1 MLEMSK
7 PDPDARP
14 RIARDLRLEVT
25 MNIKLSAREIIA
37 ALFTI
42 LIIGGFG
49 GRASADTAVST
60 CGTLSAPG
68 NYFLTRNLTAAGDCL
83 VIAADNVAIDMRGK
97 TITGNGTGAGITD
110 AGFQHPYAII
120 ANGTIRN
127 FQTGINLDNSG
138 LATISNVDSSKNVGD
153 GIFVDRCCNTLDSIT
168 ANGTGGTGIVIA
180 SDDSSLSRILA
191 NGNGA
196 GGILVTDCC
205 NTLVASTVSNN
216 TGNGVEMDGCCSFV
230 LSSKIQKNTGIGV
243 QLKSDDNGV
252 VRSNTS
258 KNGGD
263 GMEFPNSTDN
273 MIVASTSNKNGG
285 AGVDLGA
292 RFGIISGVQANKN
305 GAGGVN
311 MLCRGS
317 TASLTAKKNTG
328 GSNLTQTNSDGPCA
342 NVNLNAP

>member
-1 MLEMSK
+1 
-7 PDPDARP
+7 
-14 RIARDLRLEVT
+14 

-42 LIIGGFG
+42 LLIGGLG

-60 CGTLSAPG
+60 CGTLSSPG

-83 VIAADNVAIDMRGK
+83 VIAADNVAIDMKGK
-97 TITGNGTGAGITD
+97 TISGNGTGAAIFDGSI
-110 AGFQHPYAII
+110 QHPFAII
-120 ANGTIRN
+120 RNGTIRN
-127 FQTGINLDNSG
+127 FGIGIDLDNSG
-138 LATISNVDSSKNVGD
+138 LATISNVDSSKNVSH
-153 GIFVDRCCNTLDSIT
+153 GIFIDRCCNTLDAIT
-168 ANGTGGTGIVIA
+168 ANGNGGTGILIA

-196 GGILVTDCC
+196 GGILITSCC

-216 TGNGVEMDGCCSFV
+216 TGNGVDMDDCCSFV
-230 LSSKIQKNTGIGV
+230 LSSNIQKNTGIGV
-243 QLKSDDNGV
+243 KLSSDDNGV
-252 VRSNTS
+252 IRSNTS

-263 GMEFPNSTDN
+263 GMEFPNSGEN

-292 RFGIISGVQANKN
+292 RFGVISGVQANKN
-305 GAGGVN
+305 AADGVD

-317 TASLTAKKNTG
+317 TASLTAKKNKG
-328 GSNLTQTNSDGPCA
+328 ANLVQTVTSDGPCA
-342 NVNLNAP
+342 NVNLNAPGF

>member
-1 MLEMSK
+1 
-7 PDPDARP
+7 
-14 RIARDLRLEVT
+14 

-37 ALFTI
+37 ALFAI
-42 LIIGGFG
+42 MLIGGLG
-49 GRASADTAVST
+49 GRASADVAVST
-60 CGTLSAPG
+60 CGTLSSPG

-83 VIAADNVAIDMRGK
+83 VIAADNVAIDMKGK
-97 TITGNGTGAGITD
+97 TISGNGTGAAIFDGSI
-110 AGFQHPYAII
+110 QHPFAII
-120 ANGTIRN
+120 RNGTIRN
-127 FQTGINLDNSG
+127 FQIGIDLDNSG

-153 GIFVDRCCNTLDSIT
+153 GIFIDRCCNTLDAIT
-168 ANGTGGTGIVIA
+168 ANGNGGTGILIA

-230 LSSKIQKNTGIGV
+230 LSSNIQKNTGIGI
-243 QLKSDDNGV
+243 QLSSGDNGV
-252 VRSNTS
+252 IKSNTS

-263 GMEFPNSTDN
+263 GMEFPNSGDN
-273 MIVASTSNKNGG
+273 MVTASTSNRNGG
-285 AGVDLGA
+285 AGIDIGA

-305 GAGGVN
+305 AAGGVN

-328 GSNLTQTNSDGPCA
+328 TNLVQTVTSDGPCA
-342 NVNLNAP
+342 NVNLNAPGF